1 MDNSKQSGSLGK
13 ALLILSVLFAVA
25 FWVTIYFQPVPG
37 SPALKWFPVGLL
49 SLYMFLG
56 PKSNQRWALAFG
68 LFFHSV
74 GDVILDLRQD
84 NLFLVAVGGFL
95 IGHLCYI
102 AMLLPDVRRGV
113 KWTMG
118 KVGFLLGILGY
129 TALIGWILLPKLEP
143 PGMIPPLVVYM
154 VAIAAMVVLTVL
166 PGYRGKWIT
175 AGALLYMGSDT
186 LIAYNQFVSQV
197 PGSQYIT
204 WPAYYGGQALI
215 MMGFLREK
223 SLSS

>member
-13 ALLILSVLFAVA
+13 ALLLLSVLFAIA
-25 FWVTIYFQPVPG
+25 FWVSIYFQPVPG
-37 SPALKWFPVGLL
+37 SPVLKWFPVGLL

-56 PKSNQRWALAFG
+56 PKSKQRWALALG

-74 GDVILDLRQD
+74 GDVILDFKQE

-102 AMLLPDVRRGV
+102 VMLLPDVRRGV
-113 KWTMG
+113 EWTKG

-129 TALIGWILLPKLEP
+129 AVLIGWILLPKLA
-143 PGMIPPLVVYM
+143 PGMIPPLAVYM

-175 AGALLYMGSDT
+175 VGALLYMGSDT
-186 LIAYNQFVSQV
+186 LIAYNQFVSHV
-197 PGSQYIT
+197 PGSHYIT

-215 MMGFLREK
+215 MIGFLREK

>member
-1 MDNSKQSGSLGK
+1 MDNAKQSGSLGK

-25 FWVTIYFQPVPG
+25 FWVAIYFRPVPG
-37 SPALKWFPVGLL
+37 SPILKWFPVGLL

-56 PKSNQRWALAFG
+56 PKSKQGWALAFA

-74 GDVILDLRQD
+74 GDVILDLRQE

-102 AMLLPDVRRGV
+102 AMLLPDVRAGV
-113 KWTMG
+113 EWTKG
-118 KVGFLLGILGY
+118 KIGFLVGILAY
-129 TALIGWILLPKLEP
+129 TGLVAWILLPRLA

-154 VAIAAMVVLTVL
+154 IAIGAMVVLTVL

-175 AGALLYMGSDT
+175 AGALLYMGSDS
-186 LIAYNQFVSQV
+186 LIAYNQFVSHV
-197 PGSQYIT
+197 PGSHYIT
-204 WPAYYGGQALI
+204 WPTYYAGQALI
-215 MMGFLREK
+215 MIGFLREK